1 MFAMQNMDPFIYEFE
16 DAVLSDYPFDFGV
29 SRFDLTLQARELKE
43 ELDFSIEYKTALFSQ
58 QTIERLS
65 VHYLRILEQV
75 AEFPQAII
83 QNIHVLDEEERAS
96 ISERIRANRSPE
108 FADFDF

>member
-1 MFAMQNMDPFIYEFE
+1 ME
-16 DAVLSDYPFDFGV
+16 
-29 SRFDLTLQARELKE
+29 RF
-43 ELDFSIEYKTALFSQ
+43 
-58 QTIERLS
+58 S

-75 AEFPQAII
+75 ADEPRAII
-83 QNIHVLDEEERAS
+83 QDIHVLGDEERSS